1 MLGPPKVLRREELF
15 LSSLEQ
21 RLPATNLYRRLE
33 ATLDLACVRAW
44 VDDLYAERGR
54 PSIDPVVFFTLH
66 LIMVLEGIR
75 SERQLMETADLNLAH
90 RWYLGYGFAEPLPDH
105 SSLTRIRQ
113 RLGVAT
119 FQRLFER
126 VVDLCQGAGLV
137 WGRELFFDG
146 TKVRANADIDSL
158 TPRFVQAAREHVT
171 ALFGGDVV
179 AEPASDDS
187 VSLPATRSEE
197 AERPTA
203 VAPGAAST
211 RPPLPPDDDSTA
223 PLPRSFSG
231 DAATDQRLAAEQQAH
246 WKLLEERRLD
256 PQRAP
261 SGAYRRTTDFMVST
275 TDPDA
280 APMSRGD
287 ASKLGYHDHD
297 VVDGGRARIIVG
309 MLVTPA
315 DVQDNQAFLDLLD
328 RARFRFH
335 LHVRRAIADSK
346 YATGENLRALAERG
360 IRAYMPVVD
369 YEQKTPFFRH
379 ADFVYDA
386 ATATYRCP
394 QGETLR
400 CRGNNY
406 QTRSRIYYAPGGVCQ
421 SCPLRERCT
430 ASLDG
435 RKLSRSFDED

>member
-211 RPPLPPDDDSTA
+211 LPPISVSLPSSRRTGSSWRSGDSIPSA
-223 PLPRSFSG
+223 LPREHTVARPTSWS
-231 DAATDQRLAAEQQAH
+231 ARLTRMP
-246 WKLLEERRLD
+246 RR
-256 PQRAP
+256 
-261 SGAYRRTTDFMVST
+261 
-275 TDPDA
+275 
-280 APMSRGD
+280 
-287 ASKLGYHDHD
+287 
-297 VVDGGRARIIVG
+297 
-309 MLVTPA
+309 
-315 DVQDNQAFLDLLD
+315 
-328 RARFRFH
+328 
-335 LHVRRAIADSK
+335 
-346 YATGENLRALAERG
+346 
-360 IRAYMPVVD
+360 
-369 YEQKTPFFRH
+369 
-379 ADFVYDA
+379 
-386 ATATYRCP
+386 
-394 QGETLR
+394 
-400 CRGNNY
+400 
-406 QTRSRIYYAPGGVCQ
+406 
-421 SCPLRERCT
+421 
-430 ASLDG
+430 
-435 RKLSRSFDED
+435 